1 VPKLRFQNGPRRNT
15 EFAFD
20 KRVMVGR
27 RGNADLS
34 IDDPTISRRHAVLT
48 WMNEECT
55 VLDLG
60 SGNGTFINGR
70 IVSKPTRLRDGDVV
84 TIGSVSAIYSDSSAS
99 PPDAT
104 DPLRGVTVVP
114 DAPSMLFRI
123 PAADEAAAALQ
134 QLEPNET
141 IAALTRRLRFL
152 NELGKITELVFDG
165 PALLSFV
172 LDQIF
177 DLMPQTE
184 RGFIMLWDPK
194 SASLLPKAS
203 RTREGTEAP
212 YVVSQTLIGD
222 VLGKHQAVLVADAQ
236 SDPRYSKA
244 ESVLALGIRTAM
256 GTPVLFHDEFFGI
269 IQIDSRT
276 GALFGK
282 TDLVLLVGIAA
293 QVGMALAYARLHES
307 LMEQR
312 LLAQDMQL
320 ARRIQQRFL
329 PESTPASRGYSF
341 AVTCNPALSVGGDF
355 YDFLDLG
362 GGLIGV
368 VIGDVS
374 GKGVSAALYAAKLT
388 SDLRHQAVDQRDPR
402 AILTRVNHVLTSRDT
417 EGMFATVIVIVVDP
431 GSGRIAVANAGHPL
445 PYLRARDGRT
455 DALGHAGGAPV
466 GMFEDCTFA
475 HDEYELAR
483 GDCIV
488 LYTDGITEALN
499 EREELFGDQRLI
511 DTIRQS
517 APGASRLME
526 IVRSEVGAFAGT
538 HAQSDDITIL
548 CFGRE

>member
-15 EFAFD
+15 EFSFD

-27 RGNADLS
+27 RGSADLS

-48 WMNEECT
+48 WMNDQCI

-84 TIGSVSAIYSDSSAS
+84 TIGSVSATYTDTSNA
-99 PPDAT
+99 PPDMT

-114 DAPSMLFRI
+114 DAASLLLRI
-123 PAADEAAAALQ
+123 PAVDDAAVALE
-134 QLEPNET
+134 QLEPSET
-141 IAALTRRLRFL
+141 IATLKRRLRFL
-152 NELGKITELVFDG
+152 NDLGKITALVFDG

-172 LDQIF
+172 LDEIF

-184 RGFIMLWDPK
+184 RGFIMLWDVK
-194 SASLLPKAS
+194 TASLLPKAS
-203 RTREGTEAP
+203 RTRAGEEAP
-212 YVVSQTLIGD
+212 YVVSQTLIAD
-222 VLGKHQAVLVADAQ
+222 VLGKHQAVLVADTR

-256 GTPVLFHDEFFGI
+256 GTPILFHEEFFGI
-269 IQIDSRT
+269 IQIDS
-276 GALFGK
+276 GAGVLFGK
-282 TDLVLLVGIAA
+282 SDLVLLVGIAA
-293 QVGMALAYARLHES
+293 QIGLALSYARLHES

-312 LLAQDMQL
+312 LLAQDMEL
-320 ARRIQQRFL
+320 ARRVQQRFL
-329 PESTPASRGYSF
+329 PDSTPDARGYSF
-341 AVTCNPALSVGGDF
+341 AVTFKPALIVGGDF

-362 GGLIGV
+362 DGLIGV

-388 SDLRHQAVDQRDPR
+388 TDLRHQAVEQRDPR
-402 AILTRVNHVLTSRDT
+402 AILTRLNRVLTKRDT
-417 EGMFATVIVIVVDP
+417 EGMFATVIVIVIDP
-431 GSGRIAVANAGHPL
+431 RTGRMSVANAGHPL
-445 PYLRARDGRT
+445 PYRRKRNGST
-455 DALGHAGGAPV
+455 EELGQAGGAPV
-466 GMFEDCTFA
+466 GMFDDCTFA
-475 HDEYELAR
+475 RDEYELAP

-488 LYTDGITEALN
+488 LYTDGITEALS

-517 APGASRLME
+517 KPGASELVQIVASE
-526 IVRSEVGAFAGT
+526 ISAFAGT
-538 HAQSDDITIL
+538 HAQSDDVTIL
-548 CFGRE
+548 SFGRD